1 MPAAHATYENVD
13 ERPTLRFE
21 RRLAHPVDA
30 VWRAITDPSELGHW
44 FPCQVEV
51 ELRVGGEM
59 KFEFEDMPLDAP
71 STMPGRVTDLD
82 PPRLFAFFW
91 GEDHLRFELQPL
103 DEAGGC
109 LLRFTV
115 VLETS
120 DKAARDAAGWHQCLD
135 ALERQLSGAPAGRHD
150 EPGEWRERY
159 AEYTRLG
166 LPAEAPVPDPAA

>member
-1 MPAAHATYENVD
+1 MPAAHATYVNVD
-13 ERPTLRFE
+13 ERPTLCFE
-21 RRLAHPVDA
+21 RRLAYPAEA
-30 VWRAITDPSELGHW
+30 VWRVITEPSELSHW
-44 FPCQVEV
+44 FPSQVEV
-51 ELRVGGEM
+51 DLRLGGEM

-71 STMPGRVTDLD
+71 TTMSGRVTELD

-91 GEDHLRFELQPL
+91 GGDHLRFELE
-103 DEAGGC
+103 DADGGAGC

-135 ALERQLSGAPAGRHD
+135 ALERQLSGAPD
-150 EPGEWRERY
+150 ERPYGSGDWQERY

-166 LPAEAPVPDPAA
+166 LPALAPIPDPAA